1 MAAISVTATM
11 VPVGERVV
19 VLTRGMPGQPPG
31 PDGLL
36 GIGVSFV
43 PASDGQRHVII
54 SVAEKG
60 SAFSSGKVFVGDVI
74 ISVDGHITAGLPV
87 PDVVK
92 KMKGPP
98 GTQVTIVFE
107 HVGQSAFPQ
116 PGQVGTMTQAQ
127 QQQNAPSLRH
137 VGTISPAPQHISAPH
152 FQPSPAQH
160 ASPVHH
166 AEPPVPQPMHSPLP
180 KTPGSPEHQ
189 QFPTITAA
197 TLASPARVDNEP
209 YHPPA
214 PVPDAPLEGYHTK
227 AWPDGKSYQGYFQ
240 NGMRHGKGVIKYPD
254 GAMYDGEWKDDLRD
268 GYGKY
273 IYADGTSFQGEWK
286 RGCRHGKG
294 ICVYSDGNT
303 YEGDWVDSVPHG
315 QGKCSFAQGGV
326 YAGSFEV
333 GKMHGFGTLRSSD
346 GSILFQGEWRDGE
359 TVQPPAQVNPVD
371 PPNHQ
376 PAYMGS
382 PAPPPQ
388 IAPVYTDPYAS
399 SYQNSPPQ
407 TAQNNSYI
415 TSAPGGGGLPATLAA
430 VKLPPSVA
438 AVHAAG
444 YVVDRDVIGQAERGG
459 AEAGGLAQRRRQNRQ
474 DPGGERGGAGREP
487 AARGRDR
494 AHGRRPSLLARTGEG
509 VEPRTRRV
517 VRANRG
523 GAKHRWMGLRHPPAP
538 LPQLGGR
545 ARVAPHVDHHVPQLI
560 RQRPHLAPRDERP
573 PEVGRGQLQGPIA
586 DSPRPERRIE
596 CEMGPPRDG

>member
-415 TSAPGGGGLPATLAA
+415 TSAPGGGGGGY
-430 VKLPPSVA
+430 LPPSQQSNYLQASQQYMQPAMSSTVTSSGKRSGVGLKLA
-438 AVHAAG
+438 GSPNGDVKIDKIQVGSAAG
-444 YVVDRDVIGQAERGG
+444 LDGSLQPGDVIVRMDGVQVSSLEQARELSQGPDGSSVRIEAVRNTGG
-459 AEAGGLAQRRRQNRQ
+459 WVSVTLQRRSLNSADARASLRMSTTMSPNSYGNAPTSR
-474 DPGGERGGAGREP
+474 PVTSGRPKSGE
-487 AARGRDR
+487 DNCK
-494 AHGRRPSLLARTGEG
+494 
-509 VEPRTRRV
+509 V
-517 VRANRG
+517 
-523 GAKHRWMGLRHPPAP
+523 
-538 LPQLGGR
+538 Q
-545 ARVAPHVDHHVPQLI
+545 
-560 RQRPHLAPRDERP
+560 
-573 PEVGRGQLQGPIA
+573 
-586 DSPRPERRIE
+586 
-596 CEMGPPRDG
+596 